1 MNRNDFNPELKD
13 DAQLCPAIGMLEL
26 SSVARGVEVAD
37 AVLWQG
43 QVEMLFATPIQPG
56 KYVMLYTGSVQDVR
70 SATAR
75 GIELAATD
83 LVDQLVIEQVHEQIV
98 PTLQRRGGH
107 INGQLD
113 AIGVVETQTVAS
125 TILSCDQALK
135 TATVDLVDL
144 RVGNGLG
151 GKSFFTLT
159 GEVSDVRAAI
169 ARGAAQAQER
179 GLLQRDV
186 VIPRP
191 HPDLMAHLL

>member
-1 MNRNDFNPELKD
+1 MNRNDFNPEIRDGAPLS
-13 DAQLCPAIGMLEL
+13 PAIGMLEL

-43 QVEMLFATPIQPG
+43 QVEMLFSTPIQPG
-56 KYVMLYTGSVQDVR
+56 KYVMLYTGSVQDVNA
-70 SATAR
+70 ATAR
-75 GIELAATD
+75 GVELAATD
-83 LVDQLVIEQVHEQIV
+83 LVDQLVIEQVHDQIV
-98 PTLQRRGGH
+98 PTLKRRGGH

-113 AIGVVETQTVAS
+113 AIGVIETTTVAS

-144 RVGNGLG
+144 RVANGLG
-151 GKSFFTLT
+151 GKSFYTLT
-159 GEVSDVRAAI
+159 GEVSDVRAAVG
-169 ARGAAQAQER
+169 RGAAQAQER
-179 GLLQRDV
+179 GQLQRDV

>member
-1 MNRNDFNPELKD
+1 MNRNDFNPEVLD
-13 DAQLCPAIGMLEL
+13 DAKLFPAIGMLEL

-43 QVEMLFATPIQPG
+43 QVEMLFSTPIQPG
-56 KYVMLYTGSVQDVR
+56 KYVMLYTGSVQDVGA
-70 SATAR
+70 ATAR
-75 GIELAATD
+75 GVELAAQD
-83 LVDQLVIEQVHEQIV
+83 LVDQLVIQQVHDQIV
-98 PTLQRRGGH
+98 PTLKRRGGH

-113 AIGVVETQTVAS
+113 AIGVVETTTVAS

-144 RVGNGLG
+144 RVANGLG

-159 GEVSDVRAAI
+159 GEVSDVRAAV

-179 GLLQRDV
+179 GQLQRDV